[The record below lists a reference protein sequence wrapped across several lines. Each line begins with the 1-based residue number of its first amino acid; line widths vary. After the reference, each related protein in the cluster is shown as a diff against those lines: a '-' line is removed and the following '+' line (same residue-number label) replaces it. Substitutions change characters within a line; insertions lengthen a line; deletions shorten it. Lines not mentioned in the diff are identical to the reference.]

1 MTRLLYPLVASAL
14 ITIVPFLLTFEKGQ
28 DIVRGLFGYE
38 EFALLLLFTL
48 VKSKVQAASL
58 RAFCKNAKQSM
69 VHTSLRTTDVVKQ
82 SILIL
87 LLAVIVTTLLAI
99 AWIDLQNLLAIKGW
113 STGWYG
119 MFPFVTCGLAI
130 AMMWK
135 VKPFSLSG
143 ISFILFV
150 ALIAHLFAYNNYAAQ
165 PLAQFPLVDYASR
178 MAPKPAPR
186 NDLPESFKAKYFTTD
201 SATITRGFIDSTR
214 TNVLV
219 LVESWGIPLDSNR
232 FAEQLRIFDGIP
244 KQTGAHHRMY
254 SRTRT
259 AEREDLIYLAIR
271 DSNGHRDTVFLP
283 QVLHAQGIKTA
294 FIYGGDSL
302 EHMRNKYIRNA
313 GFEETFFGTSAN
325 SGVEPRT
332 DRESAAL
339 LDSLLS
345 DTGSISAGDSA
356 VRFVAWTTLDTK
368 FPLQGFKD
376 PYQID
381 VAAVDSAYTE
391 RLAGT
396 LQLIANLAKKHP
408 GVHFIVQGDHNPI
421 LSPLKFQ
428 EKFYKRWVP
437 FVILN

>member
-1 MTRLLYPLVASAL
+1 MNRLLYPIVASAL

-28 DIVRGLFGYE
+28 DITRGLIGYE
-38 EFALLLLFTL
+38 YFALLLLFAF
-48 VKSKVQAASL
+48 VKGKVRVSSPASL
-58 RAFCKNAKQSM
+58 RATYVA
-69 VHTSLRTTDVVKQ
+69 KQ

-87 LLAVIVTTLLAI
+87 LLAVIVFALFTV
-99 AWIDLQNLLAIKGW
+99 AWLDLQNLLAIKGW
-113 STGWYG
+113 PTGWYG
-119 MFPFVTCGLAI
+119 VLPFVTCGLAI

-135 VKPFSLSG
+135 VKPFSASA
-143 ISFILFV
+143 ISFILFA
-150 ALIAHLFAYNNYAAQ
+150 ALIAHLFAYNHYAAQ
-165 PLAQFPLVDYASR
+165 PLAQFPVVDYMSWS
-178 MAPKPAPR
+178 APKPVAR
-186 NDLPESFKAKYFTTD
+186 DSLPESFKAKYFTTD
-201 SATITRGFIDSTR
+201 SATITRGFIDSTK

-232 FAEQLRIFDGIP
+232 FAAQLRAFEGIP
-244 KQTGAHHRMY
+244 MQVGAHHRMY

-259 AEREDLIYLAIR
+259 AEREDLIYRATR
-271 DSNGHRDTVFLP
+271 DSVGHRDTVFMP
-283 QVLHAQGIKTA
+283 QVLHAQCVKTQ

-302 EHMRNKYIRNA
+302 VQMRNKYIRNV
-313 GFEETFFGTSAN
+313 GFEETFFGISAN

-345 DTGSISAGDSA
+345 VQDSTLC
-356 VRFVAWTTLDTK
+356 FIAWTTLDTK

-381 VAAVDSAYTE
+381 IASLDSAYTE

-396 LQLIANLAKKHP
+396 LQLVANLAKKHP
-408 GVHFIVQGDHNPI
+408 EVRFIVQGDHNPI

-437 FVILN
+437 FVVFN